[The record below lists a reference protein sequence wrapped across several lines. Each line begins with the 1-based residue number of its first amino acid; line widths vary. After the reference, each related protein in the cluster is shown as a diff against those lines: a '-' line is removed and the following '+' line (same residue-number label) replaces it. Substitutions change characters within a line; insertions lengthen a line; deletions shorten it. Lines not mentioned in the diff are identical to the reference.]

1 MKGLVNQC
9 WQGLFL
15 VLHRDGSS
23 TDIGITAVL
32 VVRLLQYSSEITPV
46 LH

>member
-23 TDIGITAVL
+23 TDIGITAAHPIN
-32 VVRLLQYSSEITPV
+32 QGD
-46 LH
+46 